1 MPEMDGLEATRVIRD
16 PQSAV
21 RNHHVPIIAMTA
33 NAMQGDRRE
42 CLDAGMDDYVSKP
55 IALLGL
61 ADALDTWL
69 PKDKA
74 AATEH
79 APAAPEPRAAVAAQE
94 TAQEHAREPE
104 TPVFDTAGLLV
115 RVMDDEDLARVG
127 VEAFLDD
134 IPRQMHALQESL
146 DAGDVAVTERQAHT
160 IKGASA
166 NVGAER
172 LRAVASE
179 MEQAA
184 KARDLGAVQAR
195 MADLERQFEA
205 VKDAMEQHLAL

>member
-1 MPEMDGLEATRVIRD
+1 
-16 PQSAV
+16 
-21 RNHHVPIIAMTA
+21 
-33 NAMQGDRRE
+33 
-42 CLDAGMDDYVSKP
+42 
-55 IALLGL
+55 
-61 ADALDTWL
+61 
-69 PKDKA
+69 
-74 AATEH
+74 
-79 APAAPEPRAAVAAQE
+79 VAAQE
-94 TAQEHAREPE
+94 HAQKHAPEPE
-104 TPVFDTAGLLV
+104 APVFDTAGLLV

-134 IPRQMHALQESL
+134 IPRQMHALRESL

-184 KARDLGAVQAR
+184 KARDLGAVQVR